1 MQESSPCREGWATHP
16 PALVWYNRSMN
27 ASRARGAALIAALL
41 VLIALGASPMLRSF
55 ARQGAY
61 RLGILKPVRPIAT
74 GQTLGTLNLTDL
86 DGSVQAVRARP
97 GRRLLINVFAT
108 WCEPCQA
115 ETPFLA
121 SAAPRLQREGIDV
134 VGVDQAEPPQSVA
147 RFVQSFGVAYP
158 TYVDPNRWSP
168 LSLDARVIPT
178 TILVGSDD
186 VVKTIHVGP
195 LDEAGLLAMTRRHP

>member
-1 MQESSPCREGWATHP
+1 
-16 PALVWYNRSMN
+16 MN
-27 ASRARGAALIAALL
+27 ASRARGAALVAALL
-41 VLIALGASPMLRSF
+41 VLIALALSPALRSNV
-55 ARQGAY
+55 RHVAY
-61 RLGILKPVRPIAT
+61 RLGVLSPPHAIGT
-74 GQTLGTLNLTDL
+74 GQSLGTLQLTAL
-86 DGSVQAVRARP
+86 DGATEGVRAQP
-97 GRRLLINVFAT
+97 GRRLLINIFAT
-108 WCEPCQA
+108 WCLPCQA

-121 SAAPRLQREGIDV
+121 SVAPRLRREGIDI

-178 TILVGSDD
+178 TILVGSDN

-195 LDEAGLLAMTRRHP
+195 LDKSELLAITRQHG

>member
-1 MQESSPCREGWATHP
+1 
-16 PALVWYNRSMN
+16 MN

-41 VLIALGASPMLRSF
+41 VLVALIVSPTLRSHV
-55 ARQGAY
+55 RHVAY
-61 RLGILKPVRPIAT
+61 RLGVLSPPHAIAA
-74 GQTLGTLNLTDL
+74 GQPLGTLQLATL
-86 DGSVQAVRARP
+86 DGGKQNLQVQP

-108 WCEPCQA
+108 WCVPCQA

-121 SAAPRLQREGIDV
+121 AAAPRLRSQGIDV
-134 VGVDQAEPPQSVA
+134 VGVDQAEPVESVA
-147 RFVQSFGVAYP
+147 RFVQSFHVGYP

-195 LDEAGLLAMTRRHP
+195 LDESELLAMTRQHE